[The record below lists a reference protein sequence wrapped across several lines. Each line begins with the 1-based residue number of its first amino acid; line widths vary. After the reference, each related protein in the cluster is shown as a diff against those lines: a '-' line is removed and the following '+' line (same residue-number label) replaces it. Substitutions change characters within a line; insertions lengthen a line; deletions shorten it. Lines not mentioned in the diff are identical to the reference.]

1 MGKNKIAH
9 FAETKTFNNFFQYTY
24 GEIMQGVDNKGVW
37 GSGFFKNNNPLI
49 LELGC
54 GKGEYSV
61 GLARKYPNKNF
72 IGMDIKGARM
82 WRGCITSIEEQL
94 DNVAFVR
101 SHIELIEHVFGN
113 QEVDEIWITFPDP
126 QPKEYKARKRLTS
139 PRFLEYYRKIL
150 KKEGIIHLKTDN
162 DSLYDYT
169 LDLINTEK
177 HKLLFSS
184 NDLYNSNFK
193 EEAVQFQTFY
203 EQKYLSIG
211 KNINYLK
218 FRLNETCMF

>member
-24 GEIMQGVDNKGVW
+24 EEIMNGVALKGKWV
-37 GSGFFKNNNPLI
+37 SEFFNNTNPLTI
-49 LELGC
+49 ELGC
-54 GKGEYSV
+54 GKGEYSL
-61 GLARKYPNKNF
+61 GLARKYPDKNF

-82 WRGCITSIEEQL
+82 WRGCKTSIDEQIT
-94 DNVAFVR
+94 NVAFVR
-101 SHIELIEHVFGN
+101 SQIELIEHIFGA

-126 QPKEYKARKRLTS
+126 QPKEYKVRKRLTS
-139 PRFLEYYRKIL
+139 PRFLDSYRKIL
-150 KKEGIIHLKTDN
+150 KKDGIIHLKTDN

-169 LDLINTEK
+169 KELILQENHE
-177 HKLLFSS
+177 LLFFS
-184 NDLYNSNFK
+184 NDLYNSEFK
-193 EEAVQFQTFY
+193 EEAIQFQTFY

-218 FRLNETCMF
+218 FKLNAQRT

>member
-24 GEIMQGVDNKGVW
+24 EEIINGVTLKGKWV
-37 GSGFFKNNNPLI
+37 SEFFNNTNPLTI
-49 LELGC
+49 ELGC
-54 GKGEYSV
+54 GKGEYSL
-61 GLARKYPNKNF
+61 GLARKYPDKNF

-82 WRGCITSIEEQL
+82 WRGCKTSIDEQIT
-94 DNVAFVR
+94 NVAFVR
-101 SHIELIEHVFGN
+101 SQIELIEHIFGA

-126 QPKEYKARKRLTS
+126 QPKKYKIRKRLTS
-139 PRFLEYYRKIL
+139 PRFLDSYRKIL
-150 KKEGIIHLKTDN
+150 KKDGIIHLKTDN

-169 LDLINTEK
+169 KELILQENHE
-177 HKLLFSS
+177 LLFFS
-184 NDLYNSNFK
+184 NDLYNSEFK
-193 EEAVQFQTFY
+193 EEAIQFQTFY

-218 FRLNETCMF
+218 FKLNAQRT